1 MVRKAAP
8 RCLCEQREIDQ
19 SSFIRPMRRH
29 LNTLFI
35 TLEGAFLSKDGAA
48 VDVRFENKSKLR
60 VPLHNLD
67 GIVTFG
73 WDTCASAQL
82 MAACAENK
90 VSLSFHSPYGKF
102 LAASQ
107 GFTSGNVLLRRAQYR
122 KADDPKASAN
132 IARYA
137 IAAKVANTR
146 HVLLRALRD
155 HGDSQDN
162 DKTLALRKTTDY
174 LAQRLKSLPRTTGLD
189 ELRGIEG
196 DCAQAYFQTFPNL
209 ITSDDPTFVFK
220 GRSRRPPLDAVN
232 AVLSFL
238 YSILTHDLRSAC
250 ESCGLD
256 PQVGFLHRD
265 RPGRPSL
272 ALDLI
277 EEFRPIMADRLTLS
291 LINRRQLGKRD
302 FDTAD
307 SGAVTLKDDSRKVVL
322 QAYQERKQT
331 EIHHSFL
338 DERTTIGLLPHLQ
351 ARLLARYLREDLDA
365 YPAFLWK

>member
-1 MVRKAAP
+1 
-8 RCLCEQREIDQ
+8 
-19 SSFIRPMRRH
+19 MRRH
-29 LNTLFI
+29 LNTLFV
-35 TLEGAFLSKDGAA
+35 TLDGVFLSKDGAA
-48 VDVRFENKSKLR
+48 VDVRHENKSKLR

-67 GIVTFG
+67 GIVAFG

-82 MAACAENK
+82 MAACAEAK

-102 LAASQ
+102 LACAT
-107 GFTSGNVLLRRAQYR
+107 GFTSGNVLLRREQYR
-122 KADDPKASAN
+122 KADDAEASAA
-132 IARYA
+132 IARYV

-155 HGDSQDN
+155 HGDSEDPRGQV
-162 DKTLALRKTTDY
+162 LRQTADY
-174 LAQRLKSLPRTTGLD
+174 LAQRLKSLPRTSTLD
-189 ELRGIEG
+189 ALRGVEG
-196 DCAQAYFQTFPNL
+196 DCAQAYFKNFQYL
-209 ITSDDPTFVFK
+209 ISSDDPFFTFN
-220 GRSRRPPLDAVN
+220 GRSKRPPMDAVN
-232 AVLSFL
+232 ALLSFL

-277 EEFRPIMADRLTLS
+277 EEFRPIMADRLALS
-291 LINRRQLGKRD
+291 LINRRQLSKRD
-302 FDTAD
+302 FEIHA

-331 EIHHSFL
+331 EIHHAFL

-351 ARLLARYLREDLDA
+351 ARLLARYLRNDLDA

>member
-1 MVRKAAP
+1 
-8 RCLCEQREIDQ
+8 
-19 SSFIRPMRRH
+19 MRRH
-29 LNTLFI
+29 LNTLFV
-35 TLEGAFLSKDGAA
+35 TLDGVFLSKDGAA

-102 LAASQ
+102 LAAAH

-122 KADDPKASAN
+122 KADDLMASAN
-132 IARYA
+132 LARFV

-155 HGDSQDN
+155 HRSGDGKDNGDSDSGN
-162 DKTLALRKTTDY
+162 DSGEGSVRAQALRKTADY
-174 LAQRLKSLPRTTGLD
+174 LAQRLKSLPRTPELD
-189 ELRGIEG
+189 GLRGIEG

-209 ITSDDPTFVFK
+209 IISDDPFFTFK
-220 GRSRRPPLDAVN
+220 GRSKRPPLDAVN
-232 AVLSFL
+232 ALLSFL
-238 YSILTHDLRSAC
+238 YSLLTHDLRSAC

-277 EEFRPIMADRLTLS
+277 EEFRPIMADRLALS

-302 FDTAD
+302 FEVAT
-307 SGAVTLKDDSRKVVL
+307 SGAVTLKDESRKVVL

-331 EIHHSFL
+331 EIHHAFL

-351 ARLLARYLREDLDA
+351 VRLLARYLREDLDG

>member
-1 MVRKAAP
+1 
-8 RCLCEQREIDQ
+8 
-19 SSFIRPMRRH
+19 MRRH
-29 LNTLFI
+29 LNTLVV
-35 TLEGAFLSKDGAA
+35 TLDGVFLSKDGAA

-107 GFTSGNVLLRRAQYR
+107 GFTSGNVLLRREQYR
-122 KADDPKASAN
+122 KADDPDASAHV
-132 IARYA
+132 ARHV
-137 IAAKVANTR
+137 IAAKVANAKHGLQR
-146 HVLLRALRD
+146 SLRD
-155 HGDSQDN
+155 RQSSSDSNTD
-162 DKTLALRKTTDY
+162 DGAGTAALSEAVNY
-174 LAQRLKSLPRTTGLD
+174 LSQRLKSLSRTERLD
-189 ELRGIEG
+189 ELRGVEG
-196 DCAQAYFQTFPNL
+196 DCAQAYFKAFPHL
-209 ITSDDPTFVFK
+209 ITNRDPFFTFR
-220 GRSRRPPLDAVN
+220 GRSKRPPLDPVN
-232 AVLSFL
+232 ALLSFL

-250 ESCGLD
+250 ESTGLD

-272 ALDLI
+272 ALDLV
-277 EEFRPIMADRLTLS
+277 EEFRPILADRLALA
-291 LINRRQLGKRD
+291 LINRKQLGKRD
-302 FDTAD
+302 FETHA

-331 EIHHSFL
+331 EIHHVFL

-351 ARLLARYLREDLDA
+351 ARLLARHLRDDLDA